1 MLDCYESYLVF
12 KQATIHHH
20 HDYEESTEELK
31 KDLVWLDKV
40 VGVFT
45 ILTLCKMWAELN
57 IFSYD
62 KISFK

>member
-12 KQATIHHH
+12 KQATIHDH
-20 HDYEESTEELK
+20 HDYEESTGELK
-31 KDLVWLDKV
+31 KDL

-45 ILTLCKMWAELN
+45 ILTLCKVWAELN

-62 KISFK
+62 KISFNPQKM

>member
-12 KQATIHHH
+12 KQATINHH

-45 ILTLCKMWAELN
+45 ILS
-57 IFSYD
+57 IVQYFSYD
-62 KISFK
+62 KISFKSQK